1 MLKRTLAAA
10 ATIAAFG
17 ALAADFEINID
28 PKAKPIKDMRKT
40 GCNQG
45 MGFNAALEHV
55 WGVANDDYWFVTNRV
70 YASRIL
76 KEAGAN
82 LLRLQCMWSWWSNP
96 KNNPKA
102 AFDFYK
108 ENGIK
113 VWVCLGCNNAKDVT
127 NCVKVVR
134 WLVDNDYKNVV
145 AGFEMG
151 NETYGGTP
159 VPPWVDFIHRA
170 EKIWPKIPLGVNIA
184 ELFELN
190 PDLAHMR
197 ARLESQDPLQRNGYF
212 TAAGYNQN
220 STRFVK
226 ELAASN
232 VLGKISHIIWH
243 AYGCEE
249 PYSCSYYGMKRF
261 RNYVDMYP
269 ELLKDKKWWLT
280 EVRPRSD
287 EDNHSQRLYR
297 DMLVMAHYSLMALCQ
312 PEVDGFGHHQLTGLS
327 GALYQSDGRNW
338 YIQWYDSNQNS
349 IPDYRAGGNL
359 PRMEVGHMGV
369 MYRIFTE
376 AIRNNPVFLMHG
388 TSKAC
393 NTEDTFY
400 TSARVATQ
408 VYAYRRQCKERE
420 EPFLGLF
427 GGRKQIEGETEYVV
441 STDGRGRYCLLMVNT
456 KPEKQV
462 IRVTMPGHQFAAP
475 MYRTLT
481 CPEKYLDCRAVPGEG
496 QPWRQV
502 SWEDTQSGFAT
513 WSNWDSKESKPGH
526 CSYTPLP
533 SGVEPKCDDMLIE
546 IEPHTVQSVEFYVR
560 KTPVAKKD
568 SSHGSS

>member
-1 MLKRTLAAA
+1 MRKLVVCGLAVAAAVLAAR
-10 ATIAAFG
+10 
-17 ALAADFEINID
+17 AADFEIVID

-40 GCNQG
+40 GCNSG
-45 MGFNAALEHV
+45 MGFNAALEQIWSV
-55 WGVANDDYWFVTNRV
+55 GSDDWWFVSNKV
-70 YASRIL
+70 HSSKIL

-82 LLRLQCMWSWWSNP
+82 LLRLQCMQSWWRRRNDP
-96 KNNPKA
+96 KTPANPKA

-113 VWVCLGCNNAKDVT
+113 VWVCLECWKTNDVAS
-127 NCVKVVR
+127 CVEIVK
-134 WLVDNDYKNVV
+134 WLVDNDYKDVV
-145 AGFEMG
+145 AGIEMG
-151 NETYGGTP
+151 NESYGTAP
-159 VPPWVDFIHRA
+159 VPPWVEFIHRA
-170 EKIWPKIPLGVNIA
+170 EKIWPKLPLGINLC

-197 ARLESQDPLQRNGYF
+197 ARLEGTERIKRDGYF
-212 TAAGYNQN
+212 SALSYNQR
-220 STRFVK
+220 STQFVK

-232 VLGKISHIIWH
+232 VLGKIGHIIWH

-249 PYSCSYYGMKRF
+249 PYSCSYYGIKRF
-261 RNYVDMYP
+261 RNYVDMFP

-287 EDNHSQRLYR
+287 EDNHCQRLYR
-297 DMLVMAHYSLMALCQ
+297 DTLIMAHFSLMAVCQ

-327 GALYQSDGRNW
+327 GAIYQSSGRGW
-338 YIQWYDSNQNS
+338 YLQWYDSNQET
-349 IPDYRAGGNL
+349 IPDPRAPGNL

-388 TSKAC
+388 TSKEC

-400 TSARVATQ
+400 TSARIGTQ
-408 VYAYRRQCKERE
+408 VYAYRKQCKERR
-420 EPFLGLF
+420 PD
-427 GGRKQIEGETEYVV
+427 RRQIAGETEYVV

-462 IRVTMPGHQFAAP
+462 IRVTMPGRQFAAP

-481 CPEKYLDCRAVPGEG
+481 CPEKYLDCRAVPGDG
-496 QPWRQV
+496 QPWRQI

-513 WSNWDSKESKPGH
+513 WSNWDSRESEKGG
-526 CSYTPLP
+526 CDYTPLP
-533 SGVEPKCDDMLIE
+533 SGVEPKCDDMFIE
-546 IEPHTVQSVEFYVR
+546 IEPHTVQSVEFYTRAAV
-560 KTPVAKKD
+560 K
-568 SSHGSS
+568 